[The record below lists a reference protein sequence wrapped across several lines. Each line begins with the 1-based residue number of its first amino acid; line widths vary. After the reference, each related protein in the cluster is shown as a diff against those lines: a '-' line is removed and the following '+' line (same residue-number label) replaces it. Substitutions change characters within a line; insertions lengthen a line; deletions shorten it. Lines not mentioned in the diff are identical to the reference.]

1 MKKFLVALLVLA
13 GASADSARFGRVAVV
28 LSAQG
33 TAGLHKPG
41 EPASRLYP
49 LQTLDSLDI
58 GQTLKLEPKA
68 VVTLSVLSSGIRYRL
83 TGPLSLPITE
93 TLKTGQE
100 LPKQA
105 GRAGL
110 AASQQVDLS
119 KFGGG
124 SSRDAFPIYTDGP
137 GLVLDLDVLP
147 RAFEASSLK
156 VFYRPEDGPGTW
168 TPVESSLFH
177 HSNNRD
183 QLRLSANFEANQR
196 YLVYIGDKTSPDTG
210 DAQFRVLRLPEA
222 VLAPVHQ
229 LEKSASDWPGQI
241 ELYESYNHLRLF
253 AKAEPLLEQMRKEH
267 PQGVNWPQVTARF
280 NENRRRKPKGP

>member
-1 MKKFLVALLVLA
+1 MKKLLLALLVWA
-13 GASADSARFGRVAVV
+13 GASADSARFGKVAVV

-33 TAGLHKPG
+33 TVGLQKPG

-49 LQTLDSLDI
+49 LQTLDSLEI

-68 VVTLSVLSSGIRYRL
+68 VVTLSVLSSGVRYRL
-83 TGPLSLPITE
+83 TGPLSLPITAS
-93 TLKTGQE
+93 LKAGQE
-100 LPKQA
+100 LPRQA
-105 GRAGL
+105 GREGL

-124 SSRDAFPIYTDGP
+124 SSRDAFPVYTDGP

-147 RAFEASSLK
+147 RSFEASSLK
-156 VFYRPEDGPGTW
+156 VFYRPEDGQGAW
-168 TPVESSLFH
+168 TPVESSLYH

-183 QLRLSANFEANQR
+183 QLRLSANLEANQR
-196 YLVYIGDKTSPDTG
+196 YLVYIGDKTNPDAG
-210 DAQFRVLRLPEA
+210 DAQFRVLRLPEP

-229 LEKSASDWPGQI
+229 LEKSANDWPGQI

-267 PQGVNWPQVTARF
+267 PQGVNWDQVSARF
-280 NENRRRKPKGP
+280 NDNRRSKPKEP